1 MDYSLVSNLTAVQ
14 VENSLIMQICALFS
28 AVILAYFA
36 FKKDDKT
43 IFSQT
48 LEALHSE
55 NIKLKQ
61 EVLLLKDEVFKLR
74 AELESTKRENG
85 ILENKDTP

>member
-1 MDYSLVSNLTAVQ
+1 MTYSLVSILTAVQ

-43 IFSQT
+43 IFAQT

-74 AELESTKRENG
+74 VELESTKREDKT
-85 ILENKDTP
+85 LENKDTP